1 MASAVDDYVHALAGR
16 LRGPGRLRD
25 GMLTEVREA
34 LTDAADAY
42 RDAGLTG
49 TAAEDRAVAE
59 FGPVR
64 ALAPQF
70 QEVLAAARGRRTAWL
85 LLIVLGVHHG
95 LAELIGRTGAWQQD
109 WGSAEPS
116 ALYLGFARFTDFF
129 VQAAL
134 AAAIAAVVAMGW
146 GTRRLGLRPTLVR
159 TTAAVAAIAVV
170 GTLTAGTLLTLSAPG
185 GSAVGEL
192 LWAAPFAAVLVS
204 ARRTWYAARL
214 AS

>member
-1 MASAVDDYVHALAGR
+1 MAGAVDDYVQALAGR

-42 RDAGLTG
+42 RDAGLI
-49 TAAEDRAVAE
+49 AVEAEDRAVAD

-64 ALAPQF
+64 PLAREF

-85 LLIVLGVHHG
+85 LLAVLGVHYG
-95 LAELIGRTGAWQQD
+95 LSELIGRTTDWQAD

-116 ALYLGFARFTDFF
+116 ALYLGFARCTDLF
-129 VQAAL
+129 VQVAL

-146 GTRRLGLRPTLVR
+146 GTRRLGLRLTLVR
-159 TTAAVAAIAVV
+159 ATAALS
-170 GTLTAGTLLTLSAPG
+170 TLTVLGAVAAGTLLTLFAPT
-185 GSAVGEL
+185 GSAAGEL
-192 LWAAPFAAVLVS
+192 LWIAPFAAVLVS
-204 ARRTWYAARL
+204 AWRTWYAARL
-214 AS
+214 AA